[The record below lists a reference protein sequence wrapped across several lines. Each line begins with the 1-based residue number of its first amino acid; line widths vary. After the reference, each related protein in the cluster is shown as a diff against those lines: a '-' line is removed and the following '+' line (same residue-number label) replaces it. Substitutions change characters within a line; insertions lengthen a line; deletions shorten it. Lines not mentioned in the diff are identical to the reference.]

1 MPMSR
6 RDFVVSAAAAGVCWQ
21 GLAQEQA
28 AAFTLSLPETEFD
41 PTLPLMSAV
50 TASTGM
56 RCQMLV
62 MSGDEKEAVRSKEW
76 VVKGAGDS
84 VTAKMQWAKDTKPG
98 KFGVQMK
105 MQPDGAKRPSVAVVL
120 TQEKTADA
128 SRLRQMSLAVPFKD
142 DPAKPP
148 GGHFELDL
156 STDSAIR
163 LQIWKGESAKG
174 APIFAKMFGH
184 VGLGAGTR
192 IIGWNLKTT
201 QGLDVLKGRYF
212 ASLVCTP
219 YDKTFLPTYFG
230 AYFAV
235 ISDL

>member
-1 MPMSR
+1 MTISR
-6 RDFVVSAAAAGVCWQ
+6 RRFVVGAAAAGVCWP
-21 GLAQEQA
+21 GLTQEHA

-41 PTLPLMSAV
+41 PALPIMSAV
-50 TASTGM
+50 TASAGT

-62 MSGDEKEAVRSKEW
+62 MSGDQQEAVRSKEW

-128 SRLRQMSLAVPFKD
+128 NRLRQMSLVAPFKD

-163 LQIWKGESAKG
+163 LQVWKGESAKG
-174 APIFAKMFGH
+174 TPIFAKMFGH

-192 IIGWNLKTT
+192 IIGWNLQTNT
-201 QGLDVLKGRYF
+201 GVNVLPGRYF

-219 YDKTFLPTYFG
+219 YDKEFLPTYFG

-235 ISDL
+235 ISDS